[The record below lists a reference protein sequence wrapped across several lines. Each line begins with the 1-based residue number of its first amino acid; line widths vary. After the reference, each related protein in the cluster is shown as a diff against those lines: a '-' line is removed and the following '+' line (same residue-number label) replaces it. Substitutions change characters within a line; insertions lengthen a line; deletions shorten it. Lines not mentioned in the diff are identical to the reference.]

1 MTKTIRE
8 DERVIDA
15 DNDIVPILP
24 MQLRKSIDAGGNR
37 EIIFE
42 DGDRVKVPLRTI
54 NMFFDIYSVLKPI
67 DREAMQAK
75 AAKSAKDFADAI
87 INFGQK
93 EKMPRSIY

>member
-1 MTKTIRE
+1 
-8 DERVIDA
+8 
-15 DNDIVPILP
+15 
-24 MQLRKSIDAGGNR
+24 
-37 EIIFE
+37 
-42 DGDRVKVPLRTI
+42 
-54 NMFFDIYSVLKPI
+54 VLKPI